1 MSPNYLSLGQDRLIG
16 ANLLLDTGQSPFV
29 LSGIGVGLHFLVSTV
44 GLQFRQLDKQK
55 PKINSNLV

>member
-29 LSGIGVGLHFLVSTV
+29 LSGIDVGLHFLLSTV
-44 GLQFRQLDKQK
+44 DFQFRQLDKQK

>member
-1 MSPNYLSLGQDRLIG
+1 MSPKYLSLGQDRLIG

-29 LSGIGVGLHFLVSTV
+29 LSGIGVGLHFLLSTADF
-44 GLQFRQLDKQK
+44 QFRQLDKQK